1 VFTQFIAL
9 AAFLAIVQ
17 CRKSFAA
24 FFLTKNVFLLL
35 LCPKKS
41 EFYAIVNIR
50 KYLNALREFLQ
61 VVFI

>member
-35 LCPKKS
+35 LCPKKRAN
-41 EFYAIVNIR
+41 FMQ
-50 KYLNALREFLQ
+50 L
-61 VVFI
+61 